1 MEEKY
6 RDYIL
11 RTYLYNENCDLEIK
25 FLLRSIFNLENEE
38 IPMKK
43 AQELDLDQVIMK
55 VNDENEYEE
64 ILIQLQE

>member
-11 RTYLYNENCDLEIK
+11 RTYLHNDNCDLEIK
-25 FLLRSIFNLENEE
+25 FLLRSIFNLESEE

-43 AQELDLDQVIMK
+43 AQELDLEQVIMK